1 MSGQFPKF
9 PGQMETLCTSLKIYV
24 VLRVLLFCV
33 LLELPTLTPSVGY
46 IVLRFPTPTSSKKN
60 HQISIKFHPRC
71 CSSWSFLISSFQ
83 WFSSSAAGIPFKK
96 RNTSPLRHWHRCQ
109 LLKVWATWASNSL
122 SSCGGVL
129 RSVNAIGICKKTYF
143 TLTYE
148 TG

>member
-9 PGQMETLCTSLKIYV
+9 PEQMETLCTSLKIYV
-24 VLRVLLFCV
+24 RVLICCV
-33 LLELPTLTPSVGY
+33 LLEFPTLTPSVGY
-46 IVLRFPTPTSSKKN
+46 IVLRFPTPTSSKN
-60 HQISIKFHPRC
+60 NQISIKFHPRG

-122 SSCGGVL
+122 SSCWGKL
-129 RSVNAIGICKKTYF
+129 LVNAMGICKKTYVI
-143 TLTYE
+143 LTYE